1 MLPQVSGLSG
11 RMTISCVA
19 IDSLWSCEASSF
31 TLASSSLRGNCRSVV
46 LHPALRAIAGHP
58 AFHFTCT
65 QPWSELSAWMTPRSE
80 ELENSHLSPET
91 QLAASHADSRSAGRR
106 STCWRF
112 ALMRLEGLA
121 CVAHRPVTGTSPL
134 SPPVGLAAAVVSPS
148 QPLTVQRPSHSGKS
162 RSHYSLANT
171 FLYHNSACTRLQGP
185 P

>member
-1 MLPQVSGLSG
+1 MLPSTASGAVKLLPSHWPPPLSG
-11 RMTISCVA
+11 ETA
-19 IDSLWSCEASSF
+19 DLWSFLC
-31 TLASSSLRGNCRSVV
+31 V
-46 LHPALRAIAGHP
+46 LHLALRAIAGHP

-91 QLAASHADSRSAGRR
+91 QLAASHADSRSAGTR
-106 STCWRF
+106 STCWQF
-112 ALMRLEGLA
+112 ALMQREGLA

-134 SPPVGLAAAVVSPS
+134 SSPVGLAAAVVSPS

-185 P
+185 PLGSFPSFLP